1 MAEVEMK
8 ETYLDIM
15 QQSLEKKIVVLE
27 RIMELNQEQRIGLE
41 NPELDP
47 DQFDEIVE
55 AKQEMIDQLEQ
66 LDSGFEKLFDRTKE
80 ELNGHKEEH
89 ADKIRLMQGHIKSI
103 TDKSVEIQAQE
114 SRNKDLMTKKFMMI
128 KEQARAFR
136 TSGRVAN
143 QYKQNMDKLNFIDPQ
158 FMDNKN

>member
-1 MAEVEMK
+1 MVQ
-8 ETYLDIM
+8 TYIDIM
-15 QQSLEKKIVVLE
+15 LQSLEKKEVILDN
-27 RIMELNQEQRIGLE
+27 IIELNKEQRNALE
-41 NPELDP
+41 NPNLTP
-47 DQFDEIVE
+47 DEFDEIVE
-55 AKQEMIDQLEQ
+55 AKGQLIEQ
-66 LDSGFEKLFDRTKE
+66 LNLLDSGFEKLFDRTKE
-80 ELNGHKEEH
+80 ELNGHKDEH
-89 ADKIRLMQGHIKSI
+89 AEKIRLMQGHIKSI

>member
-1 MAEVEMK
+1 MVQ
-8 ETYLDIM
+8 TYIDIM
-15 QQSLEKKIVVLE
+15 LQSLEKKEVILDN
-27 RIMELNQEQRIGLE
+27 IIELNKEQRNALE
-41 NPELDP
+41 NPNLTP
-47 DQFDEIVE
+47 DEFDEIVE
-55 AKQEMIDQLEQ
+55 AKGQLIEQ
-66 LDSGFEKLFDRTKE
+66 LNLLDSGFEKLFDRTKE
-80 ELNGHKEEH
+80 ELNGHKDEH
-89 ADKIRLMQGHIKSI
+89 AEKIRLMQGHIKSI

-114 SRNKDLMTKKFMMI
+114 SRNKDLMTKKFMII

>member
-1 MAEVEMK
+1 MVQ
-8 ETYLDIM
+8 TYIDIM
-15 QQSLEKKIVVLE
+15 LQSLEKKEVILDN
-27 RIMELNQEQRIGLE
+27 IIELNKEQRNALE
-41 NPELDP
+41 NPNLSPEE
-47 DQFDEIVE
+47 FDEIVE
-55 AKQEMIDQLEQ
+55 AKGQLIEQ
-66 LDSGFEKLFDRTKE
+66 LNLLDSGFEKLFDRTKE

>member
-1 MAEVEMK
+1 MMVQ
-8 ETYLDIM
+8 TYIDIM
-15 QQSLEKKIVVLE
+15 LQSLEKKEVILDN
-27 RIMELNQEQRIGLE
+27 IIELNKEQRNALE
-41 NPELDP
+41 NPNLTP
-47 DQFDEIVE
+47 DEFDEIVE
-55 AKQEMIDQLEQ
+55 AKGQLIEQ
-66 LDSGFEKLFDRTKE
+66 LNLLDSGFEKLFDRTKE
-80 ELNGHKEEH
+80 ELNGHKDEH
-89 ADKIRLMQGHIKSI
+89 AEKIRLMQGHIKSI

>member
-1 MAEVEMK
+1 MVQ
-8 ETYLDIM
+8 TYIDIM
-15 QQSLEKKIVVLE
+15 LQSLEKKEVILDN
-27 RIMELNQEQRIGLE
+27 IIELNKEQRNALE
-41 NPELDP
+41 NPNLTP
-47 DQFDEIVE
+47 DEFDEIVE
-55 AKQEMIDQLEQ
+55 AKGQLIEQ
-66 LDSGFEKLFDRTKE
+66 LNLLDSGFEKLFDRTKE
-80 ELNGHKEEH
+80 ELNGHKDEH
-89 ADKIRLMQGHIKSI
+89 AEKIRLMQGHIKSI
-103 TDKSVEIQAQE
+103 TDKSAEIQAQE